1 MRPAGNGGGTEGEMG
16 VERRRLLEILYQTSF
31 RISDFEQF
39 RLASGRYSRY
49 YIDCKQALSY
59 PEARELLGK
68 LICDLIRGKQFDA
81 VGGLEI
87 GAYPIATAVSDRI
100 YHDTG
105 ATVRAFVI
113 RKQPKTHGV
122 GDLIAGDVKTGDK
135 TLIVDDVLT
144 TGQSTLDAITRA
156 REAGLHVTTA
166 ILMVDREE
174 DNGKQNIEKHDVHCF
189 SLFTLADLIRRVDVT
204 DAKTNHPPDSAR
216 SFQKQSA

>member
-1 MRPAGNGGGTEGEMG
+1 MG

-31 RISDFEQF
+31 RVSDSAEF
-39 RLASGRYSRY
+39 RLASERYSRY

-59 PEARELLGK
+59 PEARDLLGK
-68 LICDLIRGKQFDA
+68 LICGLVDGKQFDA

-122 GDLIAGDVKTGDK
+122 TDLIAGHVKTGDRV
-135 TLIVDDVLT
+135 LIVDDVLT
-144 TGQSTLDAITRA
+144 TGRSTLDAITRA
-156 REAGLHVTTA
+156 REAGLQVTTA
-166 ILMVDREE
+166 VLMVDREE

-189 SLFTLADLIRRVDVT
+189 SLFTLADLIRRGNVT

>member
-16 VERRRLLEILYQTSF
+16 LQRRRSLEILYQTAF
-31 RISDFEQF
+31 RISDSEQF

-105 ATVRAFVI
+105 ANVRAFVI

-122 GDLIAGDVKTGDK
+122 GDLIAGDVQTGDK
-135 TLIVDDVLT
+135 TLSVNGVCRR
-144 TGQSTLDAITRA
+144 GQ
-156 REAGLHVTTA
+156 
-166 ILMVDREE
+166 
-174 DNGKQNIEKHDVHCF
+174 
-189 SLFTLADLIRRVDVT
+189 
-204 DAKTNHPPDSAR
+204 
-216 SFQKQSA
+216 